1 MTICRP
7 YFTVSRAFYGD
18 RHQST
23 AESPQQSPN
32 RRRAYPRPPA
42 LPARRLLEPKQ
53 SRFVQIG
60 EIQTRLL
67 EAHGKAVEALKAEFC
82 ARLETLA
89 DEAQQIYNAAPE
101 AARLHPRRLP
111 DRNLEIG
118 VERERGVEL
127 AAAFGMT
134 LGYVFWHALT
144 PEAYEGIVAKQ
155 RIGRSAP
162 HESWTRDRTDPFAA
176 HDPESRMGMT

>member
-1 MTICRP
+1 MR
-7 YFTVSRAFYGD
+7 
-18 RHQST
+18 ST
-23 AESPQQSPN
+23 ATGTNLRQNPRNNPRTEEELIHVPRRYRPAGCWN
-32 RRRAYPRPPA
+32 RSNP
-42 LPARRLLEPKQ
+42 E
-53 SRFVQIG
+53 IG